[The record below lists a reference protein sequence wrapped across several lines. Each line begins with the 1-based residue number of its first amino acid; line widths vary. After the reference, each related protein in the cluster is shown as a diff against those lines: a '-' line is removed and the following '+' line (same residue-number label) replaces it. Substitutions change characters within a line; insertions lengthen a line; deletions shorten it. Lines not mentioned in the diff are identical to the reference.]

1 MFWATGIHPFNSPL
15 PFAQNGNFS
24 LEQNDKRDLKIRK
37 ARCTLTSL
45 SLRSARL
52 TQYIW
57 LAPAV
62 ARPIF
67 ASAIATAN
75 IRYTETL
82 CDIFFNIFSQIEIL
96 LKNLKKEWNFYFFI
110 FMRGI
115 SGYFLL
121 HSSQKMII

>member
-1 MFWATGIHPFNSPL
+1 MILKKVNNKVFWATGIHPFNSPL

-82 CDIFFNIFSQIEIL
+82 DEINFCT
-96 LKNLKKEWNFYFFI
+96 LKEKNTPNYYQYEK
-110 FMRGI
+110 
-115 SGYFLL
+115 S
-121 HSSQKMII
+121 

>member
-1 MFWATGIHPFNSPL
+1 MEFTPSPSSIFQNKKIKYNNKKPTKNGIIWI
-15 PFAQNGNFS
+15 NFS
-24 LEQNDKRDLKIRK
+24 KIRK
-37 ARCTLTSL
+37 ARCTLTPL

-82 CDIFFNIFSQIEIL
+82 SV
-96 LKNLKKEWNFYFFI
+96 
-110 FMRGI
+110 I
-115 SGYFLL
+115 SL
-121 HSSQKMII
+121 